1 MAELKSVQAVLT
13 GSTFFRLATVVPI
26 ILEKSEGFLNKKAFK
41 SVFDAVNV
49 PFHYHSFLFPDTDLH
64 L

>member
-1 MAELKSVQAVLT
+1 MQVVVT
-13 GSTFFRLATVVPI
+13 GSTTFFWLAMIEPI
-26 ILEKSEGFLNKKAFK
+26 ILEKGEGFLNKKTLESA
-41 SVFDAVNV
+41 FDAVNV

>member
-1 MAELKSVQAVLT
+1 MVVT
-13 GSTFFRLATVVPI
+13 GSTTFFSLVVIEPVSI
-26 ILEKSEGFLNKKAFK
+26 EKGEGFLNKKSFKGAFG
-41 SVFDAVNV
+41 AVNV